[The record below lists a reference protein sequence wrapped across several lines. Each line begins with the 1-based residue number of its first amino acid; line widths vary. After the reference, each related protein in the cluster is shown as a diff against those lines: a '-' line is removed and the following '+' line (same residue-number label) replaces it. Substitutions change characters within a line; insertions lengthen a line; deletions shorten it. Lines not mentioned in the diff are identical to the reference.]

1 MAGEMAQWVRAPGCS
16 SEGPEFKSQQPH
28 GGSHTKI
35 YEIVPK
41 AVFKGICTAINTY
54 IKNKIVKSKAWPS
67 STSEC

>member
-1 MAGEMAQWVRAPGCS
+1 MTIQN
-16 SEGPEFKSQQPH
+16 
-28 GGSHTKI
+28 TKI